1 MATGHVLKDNPQRAI
16 PACNSGQ
23 PLTATLPVSQW
34 HADLLDLS
42 TASATAISPTF
53 SITQPASISSMTSG
67 DDGDIVD
74 TRPNPQFLSHMPAV
88 FNKQYVTEH
97 EQKRAEYEERL
108 KNKKRAEEMVVGY
121 TWCQVWSIDFW
132 YPSC

>member
-1 MATGHVLKDNPQRAI
+1 
-16 PACNSGQ
+16 
-23 PLTATLPVSQW
+23 
-34 HADLLDLS
+34 
-42 TASATAISPTF
+42 
-53 SITQPASISSMTSG
+53 MTSG